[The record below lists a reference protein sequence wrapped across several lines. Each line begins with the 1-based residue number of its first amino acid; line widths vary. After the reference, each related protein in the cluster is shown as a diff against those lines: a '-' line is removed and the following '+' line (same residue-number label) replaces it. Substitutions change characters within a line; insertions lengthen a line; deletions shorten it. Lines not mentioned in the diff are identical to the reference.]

1 MMPHD
6 GRTEGN
12 MKRRIMMCLMV
23 FVLAVGTLVFPYP
36 LRSSTVSA
44 ATFKDL
50 NQSQIVNAMGAGYN
64 LGNTMEANINGY
76 PDETSWGNPAV
87 TQRLIQTIKDAGFNT
102 LRIPGSYMY
111 NIGSAPDYTIDSARM
126 NRMKEVV
133 DYAINSGFYVIINL
147 HGDSGPTPGGWINPA
162 SSNQAEIKAK
172 MQKVWSQI
180 ATTFKNYDEHL
191 IFESM
196 NEVGADANY
205 DANKITAYYKN
216 INDYNQIFVDA
227 VRATGSNNTKR
238 WLLIPGWNT
247 NIDFTAGNYGFAIP
261 SDNGCK
267 ASGKRIM
274 VSVHYYS
281 PWEFTLQSTS
291 TVTQWGNNAD
301 PSKSVSWC
309 GEDYVKSQIKDM
321 YNKFVKKG
329 YPVVIGEYGAHDKS
343 SFDSVNASCRALY
356 YKRVCEA
363 SKQYGC
369 VPIAWDGGSNG
380 VYQMGLFDRN
390 ALTITQPTIINEI
403 MRVY

>member
-1 MMPHD
+1 
-6 GRTEGN
+6 
-12 MKRRIMMCLMV
+12 MKRKIMMYFMAC
-23 FVLAVGTLVFPYP
+23 VLAVGTLLFPQ
-36 LRSSTVSA
+36 SSIIATANA

-50 NQSQIVNAMGAGYN
+50 NQSQIVSAMRAGYN

-76 PDETSWGNPAV
+76 PSETAWGNPTV
-87 TQRLIQTIKDAGFNT
+87 TQSLIQTIKNAGFHT

-111 NIGSAPDYTIDSARM
+111 NIGSAPNYTIDAAWM
-126 NRMKEVV
+126 NRMKQVV

-162 SSNQAEIKAK
+162 SSDQATIKAK

-180 ATTFKNYDEHL
+180 ATTFKDYDEHL

-205 DANKITAYYKN
+205 NGSTVTAYYTN

-247 NIDFTAGNYGFAIP
+247 NIDFTAGNYGFTIP
-261 SDNGCK
+261 SDNGCT

-281 PWEFTLQSTS
+281 PWEFTLQSSS

-301 PSKSVSWC
+301 PSKSVSWG
-309 GEDYVKSQIKDM
+309 GEDYIISQIQAM
-321 YNKFVKKG
+321 YNKFVTQG

-343 SFDSVNASCRALY
+343 SFDPVNASCRVLY

-363 SKQYGC
+363 SKRYGC
-369 VPIAWDGGSNG
+369 VPIAWDGGANG

-390 ALTITQPTIINEI
+390 AQTITQPAIINAI
-403 MRVY
+403 MSVFP